1 MVCCMNYRLLPET
14 SFAEL
19 TEDVK
24 RIETWI
30 KQDLP
35 AEIRKIGVKVDCNK
49 LVVVG
54 GSAGGH
60 LALLTV

>member
-1 MVCCMNYRLLPET
+1 MGYRLLPET
-14 SFAEL
+14 SFTEL

-24 RIETWI
+24 DVETWI
-30 KQDLP
+30 RQVLP
-35 AEIRKIGVKVDCNK
+35 AEMKKIGVKVDGNK

-54 GSAGGH
+54 GSTGGH